1 MSLVLL
7 TALTSQSDHNVAYTM
22 TATTQRTGSRVNCD
36 ARAASARR
44 APRGAAS
51 LLLALLRSS
60 VASTLATIRN
70 AATAQRFC
78 QGLRCTAVMPTR
90 STPLSSILAQP
101 PTKPSPARAISESPC
116 RVHAGFPLNGGKM
129 PDFQL
134 RFIWLQVPPFLRWG
148 STTAI
153 AWLPSLGSRAFALQ
167 CGCWLWVHSARPRRG
182 QA

>member
-7 TALTSQSDHNVAYTM
+7 TALTSQSDDNVAYTM

-36 ARAASARR
+36 ARAASARH

-70 AATAQRFC
+70 AATAQRVC
-78 QGLRCTAVMPTR
+78 LGPRCTAVMPTR
-90 STPLSSILAQP
+90 STPLSSIHPQP
-101 PTKPSPARAISESPC
+101 AKPWPTRAISESPA
-116 RVHAGFPLNGGKM
+116 RVQARETRKLIGPSGLEGG
-129 PDFQL
+129 
-134 RFIWLQVPPFLRWG
+134 G
-148 STTAI
+148 GATTAT
-153 AWLPSLGSRAFALQ
+153 AWLPSLRSHAIAPQ

-182 QA
+182 QE